1 MMSARATGTT
11 GWRLREAPGRRGR
24 RTAEYV
30 FPLAG
35 DVRVTQPAMTVWDF
49 LNMTL

>member
-11 GWRLREAPGRRGR
+11 AGAFAKTRGR
-24 RTAEYV
+24 GGRHKTEYV